1 MSEKIT
7 YLVIE
12 ENSCKDKPKLLEA
25 KAKTIFVAGRK
36 ERETAL
42 NKQGIF
48 ISTSGMLTGGPI
60 IDYLKHGHQDPD
72 NAILLTGYVMEG
84 TNGRLLLDEGMIFL
98 DGKRVK
104 VKAEYNKYD
113 FSAHAGLTGL
123 LQIIKR
129 LNPKTLILN
138 HGDPE
143 AIMHLAELAKKEGK
157 EVYTPQL
164 GTSITI

>member
-1 MSEKIT
+1 
-7 YLVIE
+7 
-12 ENSCKDKPKLLEA
+12 
-25 KAKTIFVAGRK
+25 
-36 ERETAL
+36 
-42 NKQGIF
+42 
-48 ISTSGMLTGGPI
+48 
-60 IDYLKHGHQDPD
+60 
-72 NAILLTGYVMEG
+72 LTGYVMEG

-104 VKAEYNKYD
+104 VKAEYHRYD
-113 FSAHAGLTGL
+113 FSAHAGLAGL